1 MGPRYDMVIVGAG
14 CAGCVLAGRLADDP
28 RRSILLLEAGP
39 DGASPAVR
47 GDSFFAA
54 LAEPGRTYPDVMVQR
69 TRGAELTPYLLGR
82 GVGGSSAV
90 NGMVATI
97 GTREDYNRWE
107 RDLGCPGWSYKDIA
121 GSAGRASLTAFDFD
135 KDVLGP
141 VDQALIRAARAFK
154 HPKIKTPFIDLGVGP
169 AALSRWKG
177 ERRTAA
183 DWFLDKA
190 RVHSNL
196 TVRSGSEVSRVLLD
210 GRRAVGVELTDGEVI
225 EAAEVVLAAGALH
238 SPLLLLRSGVQ
249 RSGIGVGL
257 KDHPSA
263 TLTLRLINPADTRVV
278 AAAALLRW
286 SSPDHVGDLQALSM
300 NHVGDPDYGALVI
313 GLMSVHSS
321 GSIEL
326 VDNEP
331 QIRFNMLDDE
341 RDVLRL
347 REATRHVGAIA
358 NSKPFW
364 PIADSILIDGVGTP
378 LHALNDDSTI
388 DTWMRENVGAY
399 THAACSCR
407 MGPIEDP
414 TTTVDAHGLVHEHT
428 GLRVCDA
435 SIFPD
440 IPTANL
446 AMPTM
451 IVADRIAQLI
461 IDES

>member
-1 MGPRYDMVIVGAG
+1 MAPRYDMVIVGAG
-14 CAGCVLAGRLADDP
+14 SAGCVLAGRLADDP
-28 RRSILLLEAGP
+28 RRTILLLEAGP
-39 DGASPAVR
+39 DGDSPAVR

-69 TRGAELTPYLLGR
+69 TRGSELTPYLLGR

-107 RDLGCPGWSYKDIA
+107 RDLGCAGWSYKDVA
-121 GSAGRASLTAFDFD
+121 GSAARMSLTAFDFD
-135 KDVLGP
+135 KLALGP
-141 VDQALIRAARAFK
+141 VDEALIRAARAFK

-183 DWFLDKA
+183 DLFLEKA
-190 RVHSNL
+190 RALSNL
-196 TVRSGSEVSRVLLD
+196 TVRANAEVARVLLD
-210 GRRAVGVELTDGEVI
+210 GRRAVGVELADGEVI
-225 EAAEVVLAAGALH
+225 EAGEVVLAAGALH
-238 SPLLLLRSGVQ
+238 SPVLLLRSGVE

-263 TLTLRLINPADTRVV
+263 TLTLRLINRADTSLV

-286 SSPDHVGDLQALSM
+286 SSPDRVGDLQVLSM
-300 NHVGDPDYGALVI
+300 NHVGDPDYGALVV
-313 GLMSVHSS
+313 GLMAVHSS

-326 VDNEP
+326 VDDEP
-331 QIRFNMLDDE
+331 VIAFNMLDDE
-341 RDVLRL
+341 RDVVRL

-358 NSKPFW
+358 NSKAFW
-364 PIADSILIDGVGTP
+364 PIAESILIDGVGTP

-388 DTWMRENVGAY
+388 DGWMRANVGAY
-399 THAACSCR
+399 VHAACSCR
-407 MGPIEDP
+407 MGPVEDP
-414 TTTVDAHGLVHEHT
+414 TTAVDTAGRVHGYT
-428 GLRVCDA
+428 DLRVCDA

-440 IPTANL
+440 IPSANL

>member
-1 MGPRYDMVIVGAG
+1 MGLRYDMVIVGAG
-14 CAGCVLAGRLADDP
+14 TAGCVLAGRLADDP

-47 GDSFFAA
+47 GNSFFAA

-82 GVGGSSAV
+82 GMGGSSAV

-97 GTREDYNRWE
+97 GVREDYNRWE
-107 RDLGCPGWSYKDIA
+107 RDLGCVGWSYKDIA
-121 GSAGRASLTAFDFD
+121 GSAGRMSLTAFDFD
-135 KDVLGP
+135 KQALGP
-141 VDQALIRAARAFK
+141 VDQALIRGAKVFK

-196 TVRSGSEVSRVLLD
+196 TVRAESDVRRILID
-210 GRRAVGVELTDGEVI
+210 GRRAVGVELADGEII

-238 SPLLLLRSGVQ
+238 SPLLLLRSGVE

-263 TLTLRLINPADTRVV
+263 TLTLRLITRADTSVV

-326 VDNEP
+326 VDDEP
-331 QIRFNMLDDE
+331 VITFNMLDDE
-341 RDVLRL
+341 RDVVRL
-347 REATRHVGAIA
+347 REAVRHVATIA

-364 PIADSILIDGVGTP
+364 SVAESILIDGAGTP
-378 LHALNDDSTI
+378 LHALNDDEMI
-388 DTWMRENVGAY
+388 DDWMRANVGAY
-399 THAACSCR
+399 SHAACSCR

-414 TTTVDAHGLVHEHT
+414 TTAVDTAGLVHGYE

-440 IPTANL
+440 VPSANL

>member
-1 MGPRYDMVIVGAG
+1 MVIVGAG
-14 CAGCVLAGRLADDP
+14 TAGCVLAGRLADDP

-97 GTREDYNRWE
+97 GVREDYNHWE
-107 RDLGCPGWSYKDIA
+107 RDLGCVGWAYKDVA
-121 GSAGRASLTAFDFD
+121 GSAGRMSLTAFASDTQA
-135 KDVLGP
+135 LGP
-141 VDQALIRAARAFK
+141 VDQAFIRAAKAFK

-177 ERRTAA
+177 ERRSAA
-183 DWFLDKA
+183 GWFLDKM
-190 RVHSNL
+190 RKHSNL
-196 TVRSGSEVSRVLLD
+196 TVRAEAQVARVVLD
-210 GRRAVGVELTDGEVI
+210 GRRAVGVELSDGELI
-225 EAAEVVLAAGALH
+225 EAGEVVLACGALQ
-238 SPLLLLRSGVQ
+238 SPVLLLRSGVE

-263 TLTLRLINPADTRVV
+263 TLTLRLINRADTRQV

-313 GLMSVHSS
+313 GLMSVYSS

-326 VDNEP
+326 VGDQP
-331 QIRFNMLDDE
+331 VIAFNMLDDE
-341 RDVLRL
+341 RDVVRL
-347 REATRHVGAIA
+347 REATRHVGTIA

-364 PIADSILIDGVGTP
+364 PVADAILIDGAGTP
-378 LHALNDDSTI
+378 LDALNDDGFI
-388 DTWMRENVGAY
+388 DGWMRANVGAY
-399 THAACSCR
+399 VHAACSCR
-407 MGPIEDP
+407 MGPIDDP
-414 TTTVDAHGLVHEHT
+414 TTAVDTSGLVHEYT

-440 IPTANL
+440 IPSANL

-461 IDES
+461 IDET